1 MNYILDASAT
11 ACLVLPDESSLRIE
25 KIIEGKADT
34 STLWVPIL
42 WWSETSNILTQAIKT
57 KRIKLEDINVILNIF
72 SKLNMMTDIEHN
84 SKYQTEIIHLSLKHN
99 LSSYDATYL
108 ELALRKGGKLL
119 TLDKKLFKVA
129 DKLYNFP

>member
-25 KIIEGKADT
+25 KIIESKADT
-34 STLWVPIL
+34 STLYVPIL